1 MREAGLA
8 IGVEPRH
15 LFHTLIPPAVLYQ
28 PGGKPGIVPDA
39 TIDVALP
46 RAVTVRG
53 ESQRRQL
60 EELRRLF
67 FDVKTIF
74 AGGGAYRSARA
85 RDEASGAVAHRAHE
99 VHHEYRRHA
108 ERLDGNHSAPGTTP
122 IRDRLNSFTQVRAL
136 VFGNYGECSADVH
149 HLLDA
154 CATAVARKTW
164 QWVGA
169 RNEAEARACVLSRLR
184 RRVGLVVVREMARHR
199 LRRVPYIGVPRHIV
213 EERMQPFHLRA
224 IERGGGA
231 AVSAADFY
239 AFQQRQGAWG
249 RDAA

>member
-1 MREAGLA
+1 M
-8 IGVEPRH
+8 
-15 LFHTLIPPAVLYQ
+15 
-28 PGGKPGIVPDA
+28 
-39 TIDVALP
+39 
-46 RAVTVRG
+46 
-53 ESQRRQL
+53 
-60 EELRRLF
+60 
-67 FDVKTIF
+67 
-74 AGGGAYRSARA
+74 
-85 RDEASGAVAHRAHE
+85 
-99 VHHEYRRHA
+99 
-108 ERLDGNHSAPGTTP
+108 
-122 IRDRLNSFTQVRAL
+122 RAL

-154 CATAVARKTW
+154 CATAVARKIW

>member
-46 RAVTVRG
+46 RAVTARG

-108 ERLDGNHSAPGTTP
+108 ERLDGNHDGTVDEKEFRRLDSDGNGKVDAGELMKFMNRELGFDVSPG
-122 IRDRLNSFTQVRAL
+122 
-136 VFGNYGECSADVH
+136 
-149 HLLDA
+149 
-154 CATAVARKTW
+154 
-164 QWVGA
+164 
-169 RNEAEARACVLSRLR
+169 EAEFASFV
-184 RRVGLVVVREMARHR
+184 
-199 LRRVPYIGVPRHIV
+199 
-213 EERMQPFHLRA
+213 LRA
-224 IERGGGA
+224 GGDYNKDGNLTWEEFNRA
-231 AVSAADFY
+231 ASEY
-239 AFQQRQGAWG
+239 KEG
-249 RDAA
+249 RKSQ

>member
-1 MREAGLA
+1 MHHES
-8 IGVEPRH
+8 
-15 LFHTLIPPAVLYQ
+15 PPA
-28 PGGKPGIVPDA
+28 
-39 TIDVALP
+39 
-46 RAVTVRG
+46 RG
-53 ESQRRQL
+53 
-60 EELRRLF
+60 
-67 FDVKTIF
+67 
-74 AGGGAYRSARA
+74 AAP
-85 RDEASGAVAHRAHE
+85 
-99 VHHEYRRHA
+99 
-108 ERLDGNHSAPGTTP
+108 RLDGNHSAPGTTP

-164 QWVGA
+164 QWVVA

>member
-1 MREAGLA
+1 MTE
-8 IGVEPRH
+8 
-15 LFHTLIPPAVLYQ
+15 
-28 PGGKPGIVPDA
+28 
-39 TIDVALP
+39 
-46 RAVTVRG
+46 
-53 ESQRRQL
+53 
-60 EELRRLF
+60 
-67 FDVKTIF
+67 
-74 AGGGAYRSARA
+74 
-85 RDEASGAVAHRAHE
+85 
-99 VHHEYRRHA
+99 
-108 ERLDGNHSAPGTTP
+108 ERLSNNASEGTVAAGPRLTP
-122 IRDRLNSFTQVRAL
+122 ARGAEGTQTGL
-136 VFGNYGECSADVH
+136 

-249 RDAA
+249 RNAA

>member
-1 MREAGLA
+1 MTA
-8 IGVEPRH
+8 
-15 LFHTLIPPAVLYQ
+15 
-28 PGGKPGIVPDA
+28 
-39 TIDVALP
+39 
-46 RAVTVRG
+46 RG

-99 VHHEYRRHA
+99 VHHEYRQHA

-154 CATAVARKTW
+154 CATAVARKTDLA
-164 QWVGA
+164 VGG
-169 RNEAEARACVLSRLR
+169 RA
-184 RRVGLVVVREMARHR
+184 
-199 LRRVPYIGVPRHIV
+199 
-213 EERMQPFHLRA
+213 Q
-224 IERGGGA
+224 
-231 AVSAADFY
+231 
-239 AFQQRQGAWG
+239 
-249 RDAA
+249 

>member
-1 MREAGLA
+1 MCICMHMHMHMCTCMLGELA
-8 IGVEPRH
+8 SPPLGVP
-15 LFHTLIPPAVLYQ
+15 
-28 PGGKPGIVPDA
+28 
-39 TIDVALP
+39 
-46 RAVTVRG
+46 
-53 ESQRRQL
+53 
-60 EELRRLF
+60 
-67 FDVKTIF
+67 
-74 AGGGAYRSARA
+74 
-85 RDEASGAVAHRAHE
+85 
-99 VHHEYRRHA
+99 
-108 ERLDGNHSAPGTTP
+108 
-122 IRDRLNSFTQVRAL
+122 QV
-136 VFGNYGECSADVH
+136 
-149 HLLDA
+149 
-154 CATAVARKTW
+154 W